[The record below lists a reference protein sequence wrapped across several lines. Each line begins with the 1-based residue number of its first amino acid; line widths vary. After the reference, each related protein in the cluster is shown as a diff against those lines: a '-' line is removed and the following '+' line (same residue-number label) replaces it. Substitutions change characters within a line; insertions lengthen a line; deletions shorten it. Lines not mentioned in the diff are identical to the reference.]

1 MRPDVTEKFERSLR
15 SDSTKQ
21 MPGEEQ
27 LVPMG
32 GGGGGGYFYGGKGL
46 LYSFHVVRTSMMF
59 HKALTVGVQHFS

>member
-32 GGGGGGYFYGGKGL
+32 GGGGGLFLWRQRSSVLIPRSKN
-46 LYSFHVVRTSMMF
+46 
-59 HKALTVGVQHFS
+59 

>member
-32 GGGGGGYFYGGKGL
+32 GGGGG
-46 LYSFHVVRTSMMF
+46 VISMEAKVF
-59 HKALTVGVQHFS
+59 CTHST